1 MQRSELELFLNK
13 LLKPELFDDYCPNGL
28 QVEGKDIINKI
39 VFSVSATK
47 ESIDYTFTR
56 LSDWGT
62 WVELNKLGEQLQ

>member
-1 MQRSELELFLNK
+1 MARPNLQRIEEK
-13 LLKPELFDDYCPNGL
+13 
-28 QVEGKDIINKI
+28 VINLA